1 MKNYFL
7 RCVSVLALFISCQS
21 SLGAQKTVTPQMAID
36 VAKQL
41 NSNSEYLYYYGKV
54 PRVINDACGCH
65 VTPTAFS
72 SNPWLETQDSL
83 WVVFIDQNPMS
94 NWEQDCTFVYIPVN
108 VTDLSD
114 IPSFSVKGN
123 RPPRH
128 NIVDLVPWGKNGEG
142 VNYITNTPEYV
153 FAKEKNIGNPT
164 IMMMIFSEEQKKATK
179 LMWLW
184 STASKEGMT
193 ITSHISMI

>member
-1 MKNYFL
+1 
-7 RCVSVLALFISCQS
+7 
-21 SLGAQKTVTPQMAID
+21 MAID

-94 NWEQDCTFVYIPVN
+94 NWEHDCTFVYIPVN
-108 VTDLSD
+108 VTDLLD

-128 NIVDLVPWGKNGEG
+128 NIVDLVPWGKM
-142 VNYITNTPEYV
+142 
-153 FAKEKNIGNPT
+153 EKG
-164 IMMMIFSEEQKKATK
+164 
-179 LMWLW
+179 
-184 STASKEGMT
+184 
-193 ITSHISMI
+193 